1 MNAGKEF
8 IKEAYRAIFQKDYV
22 KAIELFKKAI
32 SRDANNASYYYKL
45 SITYARNNSLTEA
58 LDMIE
63 QALRICPGNPIYKQH
78 FSYLQGRKLAK
89 DALLKVQQGE
99 SGTVIIPLLEQSIE
113 LDPIN
118 TQSRLLYAW
127 LLKKQGKMD
136 EAVSA
141 LRELL
146 ALDPCHKDARDLLKA
161 CGTQED

>member
-32 SRDANNASYYYKL
+32 GRDANNASYYYKL
-45 SITYARNNSLTEA
+45 SVTYARNNSLAEA
-58 LDMIE
+58 LEMME
-63 QALRICPGNPIYKQH
+63 HALRICPGNPIYKQH
-78 FSYLQGRKLAK
+78 YAYLQGRKLAK
-89 DALLKVQQGE
+89 EALLKVEMGE
-99 SGTVIIPLLEQSIE
+99 SVMVVIPLLEQSIE

-146 ALDPCHKDARDLLKA
+146 ALDPSHRDARELLKA
-161 CGTQED
+161 CSTQED